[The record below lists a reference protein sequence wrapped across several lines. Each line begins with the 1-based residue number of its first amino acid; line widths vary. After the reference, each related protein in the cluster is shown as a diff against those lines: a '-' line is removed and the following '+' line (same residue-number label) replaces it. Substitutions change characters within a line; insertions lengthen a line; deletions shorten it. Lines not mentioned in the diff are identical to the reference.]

1 MQCFRKEILS
11 DAHDP
16 SERDAI
22 VLDWPKGNVA
32 SAADAMRL
40 CKSDIKPPPA
50 SAEESYGLTGGNL
63 ILWLGLSSA
72 VKHKKKIARARRRA
86 PQKVEGSR
94 L

>member
-22 VLDWPKGNVA
+22 VLDWPKGNMA

-40 CKSDIKPPPA
+40 CKSDIKPPQ
-50 SAEESYGLTGGNL
+50 L
-63 ILWLGLSSA
+63 
-72 VKHKKKIARARRRA
+72 
-86 PQKVEGSR
+86 PQKNHMGSQEEI
-94 L
+94 